1 MKLALCYFTYSKD
14 KPLLELS
21 LRSVERLKRLRPD
34 VETTVYLIDDGK
46 SPIETLPD
54 GADYYLKTFWDRKRN
69 LNGVEN
75 FYGMLETYKEIIKG
89 GYDWVVKIDSDTYV
103 NDWDWLDNI
112 DGEKTVSVG
121 MYNHLWYP
129 HGCLNAIS
137 AKGVA
142 EIAKVAER
150 ESVMARM
157 SRGPACED
165 VMFGALAMMTGMHM
179 ERMNIRGNVLGGNRG
194 GYQDF
199 EWGGKPYV
207 PKVKD
212 PAPAL
217 LFKHISVTFKH
228 NSCGHTDAECDEYR
242 VDALVRMRAY
252 ADWVDANR
260 ANISQNQ
267 WEAANASDHVV
278 GGE

>member
-14 KPLLELS
+14 KQLLELS
-21 LRSVERLKRLRPD
+21 LRSVERLRRVRPD

-54 GADYYLKTFWDRKRN
+54 GTDYYLKTFWDRKRN

-121 MYNHLWYP
+121 MYNHLWFP
-129 HGCLNAIS
+129 HGCIYALS

-142 EIAKVAER
+142 EIDKVASR
-150 ESVMARM
+150 DSVRVRM
-157 SRGPACED
+157 SRGTACED
-165 VMFGALAMMTGMHM
+165 VMFGALAMMTGMQM

-199 EWGGKPYV
+199 EWDGKPYI
-207 PKVKD
+207 PKVENPD
-212 PAPAL
+212 PAL
-217 LFKHISVTFKH
+217 LFKHISVTFKQ
-228 NSCGHTDAECDEYR
+228 NSNRHTDAECDAYR
-242 VDALVRMRAY
+242 EDAIARMKDY
-252 ADWVDANR
+252 ADWVDENR
-260 ANISQNQ
+260 KDISQKQ
-267 WEAANASDHVV
+267 WEEANASHDAL
-278 GGE
+278 GRE